1 MNVTGIL
8 RRSIRSKMGIL
19 AYAPGASICA
29 VIPPST
35 VRNAGTWGLGLGE
48 LGTYKYNT
56 LHSPS
61 SRSSHRCTHVNP
73 LHPLLSVLRI
83 GESCICLPT
92 GDRGD
97 RLCGGWRM
105 ERGLVPSPIRRLVCG
120 VSLGSWGGD
129 VDGGLTF
136 HHSPSDD
143 RSFTSFFPFFRF
155 PFRSLLP
162 STPIPAWTCTE
173 LHFRCVY
180 CLFQFLARLA
190 SFPPESLRLRSHL
203 GLGLGGQFGR

>member
-29 VIPPST
+29 IIPPST
-35 VRNAGTWGLGLGE
+35 VRNAGTWGLGLEE

-61 SRSSHRCTHVNP
+61 SRSSRRCTHVNP

-129 VDGGLTF
+129 VDVGLHFIIPRRTTEASRLF
-136 HHSPSDD
+136 SHSFASPFAPCFPPLPSPPGPVP
-143 RSFTSFFPFFRF
+143 SSISAASTASSNSWLVSLP
-155 PFRSLLP
+155 SLL
-162 STPIPAWTCTE
+162 
-173 LHFRCVY
+173 
-180 CLFQFLARLA
+180 
-190 SFPPESLRLRSHL
+190 SL
-203 GLGLGGQFGR
+203 